1 MQHTQ
6 LAVAIL
12 AALSANALANTQP
25 QLPAAEFTLD
35 EIVVTATRTARTVDE
50 SLAAVTVITRKEIE
64 KATSLQ
70 SLLAGSVGITLV
82 NKGGAGKDTDLFLRG
97 AQANHTVVLIDGVKI
112 GSATKGTAAWQDI
125 PLEAIERI
133 EIVRGPNSSLYGS
146 EAIGGVVQLFTRKG
160 HGALQPAVSVGMGA
174 HGTRQLSASLS
185 GGSQTG
191 WFNLAAGHNETDG
204 FSAQNGAETDN
215 DGYRNRNVSLRGGAR
230 LSADTDAEFTL
241 LRAAGDS
248 EYDGTASNESES
260 VQLALGG
267 QIKHRIND
275 LWQTRLQMGQSKD
288 ESEIFLNSVLK
299 SRFNTRRDSAS
310 WLNDLALSRDHT
322 LTLGLDWQQEK
333 VNSSI
338 DYTVTERDNTGLFTQ
353 WQGRFGVHDVRLA
366 LRRDDNSQ
374 FGGHTTGNAAWGLD
388 MGGGLRG
395 RLSYG
400 TAFKAPTFND
410 LYWPGSNPNLRP
422 EKSESFEIGVAGK
435 AGSAAWTANAFS
447 NRIDNLIAWACVSN
461 CGGDSS
467 DDVWLPSNVDK
478 ARIRGLEATV
488 STRVSDWVVGG
499 ALTVQSPENR
509 SIANYGKKLPR
520 RAEQS
525 LRLDL
530 DRSFG
535 AWTLGTTLR
544 GEGKRYD
551 NLANTTKLGGYG
563 LVDLRAEWRLAPDWR
578 FQGRIEN
585 LFDKVYET
593 AAGYNQ
599 PDRGIF
605 LTLRWQPAK

>member
-1 MQHTQ
+1 MQHTKI
-6 LAVAIL
+6 AAAIL
-12 AALSANALANTQP
+12 AALSANVLANTQA
-25 QLPAAEFTLD
+25 QLPSAEFTLD

-82 NKGGAGKDTDLFLRG
+82 NNGGAGKATDLFLRG
-97 AQANHTVVLIDGVKI
+97 AQADHTVVLIDGVKI
-112 GSATKGTAAWQDI
+112 GSATTGKAAWQDI
-125 PLEAIERI
+125 PLDAIERI

-146 EAIGGVVQLFTRKG
+146 EAIGGVVQVFTRKG
-160 HGALQPAVSVGMGA
+160 RGALQPAASVGLGA
-174 HGTRQLSASLS
+174 HGTRKLAASLS
-185 GGSQTG
+185 GGSHTG
-191 WFNLAAGHNETDG
+191 WFNLAAGHDETDG
-204 FSAQNGAETDN
+204 FSVQNGTEKDD
-215 DGYRNRNVSLRGGAR
+215 DGYRNTHVSLRGGTR
-230 LSADTDAEFTL
+230 LSADTEAEFTL

-288 ESEIFLNSVLK
+288 ESENFLNSVFK

-333 VNSSI
+333 VNSSTV
-338 DYTVTERDNTGLFTQ
+338 YTVTERDNTGLFTQ

-374 FGGHTTGNAAWGLD
+374 FGGHTTGNAAWGRD
-388 MGGGLRG
+388 IRPGLRA
-395 RLSYG
+395 RLAYG
-400 TAFKAPTFND
+400 TAFKAPTFNQ
-410 LYWPGSNPNLRP
+410 LYYPSFGNPALLP
-422 EKSESFEIGVAGK
+422 EESKSLEAGLSGHGALVQWSATLFE
-435 AGSAAWTANAFS
+435 
-447 NRIDNLIAWACVSN
+447 NRITNLIGFDGTTN
-461 CGGDSS
+461 
-467 DDVWLPSNVDK
+467 PSNAS
-478 ARIRGLEATV
+478 ARIRGLET
-488 STRVSDWVVGG
+488 DWKIRLADWDVR
-499 ALTVQSPENR
+499 ANLTLQDPENT
-509 SIANYGKKLPR
+509 ANTANKGKVLNR
-520 RAEQS
+520 RAQQS

-530 DRSFG
+530 DRSLG
-535 AWTLGTTLR
+535 AWTLGATLR
-544 GEGKRYD
+544 AEGKRYD